1 MTREPHAMRPP
12 VRPFERRAL
21 VLGTAAATCAAL
33 ALVLW
38 IKLRIVAN
46 VPRTAYAEPDEPQ
59 ATATRQVSP
68 AASASV
74 HDAPPA
80 R

>member
-1 MTREPHAMRPP
+1 MSRPVHESRP
-12 VRPFERRAL
+12 VVRPFERRAL

-33 ALVLW
+33 ALVIW

-46 VPRTAYAEPDEPQ
+46 VPRTAYAEPDEAQP
-59 ATATRQVSP
+59 P
-68 AASASV
+68 APHLAEPAPLA
-74 HDAPPA
+74 DAPQG

>member
-1 MTREPHAMRPP
+1 M
-12 VRPFERRAL
+12 
-21 VLGTAAATCAAL
+21 LGTAAATCATL
-33 ALVLW
+33 ALVIW

-59 ATATRQVSP
+59 AAAPRQAMPDSS
-68 AASASV
+68 SAM
-74 HDAPPA
+74 HDAGPA